1 MKPSELRDK
10 TDDELVDLAK
20 ELRDQL
26 VKLRVGKAA
35 SKSVNTAEFKRIRRD
50 IARIHTIETE
60 RRTGLERK

>member
-60 RRTGLERK
+60 RRMGLERK